1 MKLVVINPNTT
12 AEMTAVIAA
21 AARSVVRADAEII
34 AVTSAMGPASI
45 ESHYDEAL
53 AVPGVLD
60 AIAAHPDADGYLL
73 ACFGD
78 PGLDAARELA
88 DAPVLGIAEAGMH
101 LAAPLGRG
109 FSVVTTLSRTIGRA
123 EDLVAHYGFS
133 KQCNGIHACD
143 IPVLELESNPDT
155 ADILA
160 KACADALHSDGSD
173 AILLGCAGMADLARR
188 MSAQIGAPV
197 IDGVA
202 AGVGMLAAMAAMGL
216 RTGTSSGEFAP
227 PLPKRY
233 VGTLEGFGIAP
244 DHT

>member
-12 AEMTAVIAA
+12 DEMTAVISA
-21 AARSVVRADAEII
+21 AARSVARADAEIV

-53 AVPGVLD
+53 AVPGVLT
-60 AIAAHPDADGYLL
+60 AIDAHPDADGYLL

-88 DAPVLGIAEAGMH
+88 VAPVLGIAEAGMH

-123 EDLVAHYGFS
+123 RDLVHHYGFADH
-133 KQCNGIHACD
+133 CHGIHACE

-155 ADILA
+155 AEVLA
-160 KACADALHSDGSD
+160 SACQRALAADGSD
-173 AILLGCAGMADLARR
+173 AILLGCAGMADL
-188 MSAQIGAPV
+188 SKKISEQIGAPV

-202 AGVGMLAAMAAMGL
+202 AGVGMLSAMAAMGL
-216 RTGTSSGEFAP
+216 RTGTASGEFASP
-227 PLPKRY
+227 PAKQYRGVLRDW
-233 VGTLEGFGIAP
+233 GRR
-244 DHT
+244 